1 MTNPLTAARITR
13 PATLDI
19 RSAAASRNE
28 KATDIEA
35 AEPPPDYATVVRER
49 DHALKLLE
57 KVYAA
62 YARLRDQSPVYIEDA
77 IEARTPLV
85 SLKQGDY
92 RRDIFPRDVIGGGR

>member
-1 MTNPLTAARITR
+1 MNPLTASTVSR

-28 KATDIEA
+28 LHTDIA
-35 AEPPPDYATVVRER
+35 ASTTPVVVEG
-49 DHALKLLE
+49 
-57 KVYAA
+57 
-62 YARLRDQSPVYIEDA
+62 VYIEDA